1 MLFLWWTN
9 KNKWN
14 RWGKKIE
21 KVNEYIEKQDS
32 PQKEII
38 LKVREF
44 FQKNL
49 PNCNEDFAWGVIV
62 YAGGKFYIA
71 AMKNRVHV
79 GFAITGLNKEEIEMF
94 EGSGK
99 TMRHI
104 KIHSLKDIK
113 EESLVKMINIVNE
126 KASCPPDFKS

>member
-1 MLFLWWTN
+1 M
-9 KNKWN
+9 
-14 RWGKKIE
+14 IE
-21 KVNEYIEKQDS
+21 KVKEYIEKQDQ

-38 LKVREF
+38 LKVREI

-49 PNCNEDFAWGVIV
+49 PNCNEDFAWGVMV

-79 GFAITGLNKEEIEMF
+79 GFAINGLNKEEIAMF
-94 EGSGK
+94 EGSGR

-104 KIHSLKDIK
+104 KIHSLEDIK
-113 EESLVKMINIVNE
+113 EERFEKLINIVNK
-126 KASCPPDFKS
+126 KAICPPDFKD

>member
-1 MLFLWWTN
+1 MN
-9 KNKWN
+9 
-14 RWGKKIE
+14 E
-21 KVNEYIEKQDS
+21 KVKKYLEKQDS

-38 LKVREF
+38 LKVRDIF
-44 FQKNL
+44 LKTL
-49 PNCNEDFAWGVIV
+49 PNCNETFAWGVMV

-79 GFAITGLNKEEIEMF
+79 GFAITGLNKEEIDMF

-104 KIHSLKDIK
+104 KIHSMEDIK
-113 EESLVKMINIVNE
+113 EERIVKMINMVNK
-126 KASCPPDFKS
+126 KAICPPDFKG